1 MAELGLEP
9 GLLQPSPGPWYL
21 GDGKQITAKRQ
32 AFRDAPPP
40 HTHTKGTAM
49 HSQHCAAPKAYF
61 SPYIT
66 DNHPILNV

>member
-40 HTHTKGTAM
+40 THTQKEQLCTA
-49 HSQHCAAPKAYF
+49 STVQHLRLT
-61 SPYIT
+61 S
-66 DNHPILNV
+66 HPT